1 MVATQSPLATHEHG
15 LVAALRENQEEV
27 YSWIEQAQLKLV
39 GVTLADL
46 GGSGKANDLE
56 RRLEAVFRGGKANWN
71 SWWKKVRPALKDYP
85 NYFAIR
91 QGRYELVTEV
101 ERIPVEPLL
110 FKSTW
115 GEWSKSEQWPLPGK
129 RALPGPNPPANV
141 IKWDILN
148 RKGAEPERLIPR
160 AISVAEEFLAG
171 KIRTSP
177 SAQKWLEMLLEG
189 MGRYRQ
195 LPKQDS
201 YYIGLGSNVLA
212 QLIKLL
218 FERDSGKTLL
228 IASVRQAIDIPG
240 WRKVLASVLWEK
252 HRYGYRECHDMFEYL
267 ESHLDAPA
275 RIALWDEIALA
286 ALSSEEWKREQ
297 KADLDRILTYLR
309 KDEERFVII
318 QRISH
323 RAVTREGPV
332 AAISSFVANSGY
344 SGGSD
349 TNVLRLNASANAAFL
364 APEVRRDL
372 INDVANIFRGAIDEF
387 QTEEEDTLFS
397 ALAGTARDSLKAERK
412 RSQEKLAAQEQKYQ
426 KLLDEE
432 RNLVRGLR
440 SQIAQ
445 NREEAR
451 LDIKRRMLEDIAAT
465 LKHLQRNHE
474 NPPEA
479 LLRDAVAGLEIA
491 IQAGGAEWFGKPG
504 ELVEFDPRLYEGVEG
519 VNRGETVKVKSR
531 GAKVRGNLTDDFIL
545 IKARVNRNSEVK

>member
-1 MVATQSPLATHEHG
+1 MVATQSPPATHEHG
-15 LVAALRENQEEV
+15 LVAALRKNPEEV

-56 RRLEAVFRGGKANWN
+56 RRLEAVFRGVKANWN

-129 RALPGPNPPANV
+129 RALPGPNPPDNV

-177 SAQKWLEMLLEG
+177 SVQKWLEMLLEG

-195 LPKQDS
+195 LPKRDS

-218 FERDSGKTLL
+218 FERDNGKTLL

-252 HRYGYRECHDMFEYL
+252 HRYGYLECQDMFEYL
-267 ESHLDAPA
+267 ESHLDTPA

-297 KADLDRILTYLR
+297 KADLDRILTYIR

-323 RAVTREGPV
+323 RAVTREGSV
-332 AAISSFVANSGY
+332 ATISNFIANGEY
-344 SGGSD
+344 AGGSD
-349 TNVLRLNASANAAFL
+349 TNVSKLNASANAAFL
-364 APEVRRDL
+364 APEVRKEL
-372 INDVANIFRGAIDEF
+372 ISDVTNTFRGAIDES

-397 ALAGTARDSLKAERK
+397 ALAGAARDSLKAERK
-412 RSQEKLAAQEQKYQ
+412 RSQEKLAAQEQKYE

-432 RNLVRGLR
+432 RNRVRGLR
-440 SQIAQ
+440 TQIDQ
-445 NREEAR
+445 KREESR
-451 LDIKRRMLEDIAAT
+451 LDIRRGMLEVIAET
-465 LKHLQRNHE
+465 LISAQNNQKNS
-474 NPPEA
+474 PEA
-479 LLRDAVAGLEIA
+479 LLRDVVAGLEIA
-491 IQAGGAEWFGKPG
+491 IQAGGAEWYGKPG
-504 ELVEFDPRLYEGVEG
+504 ELVEFNPRLYDGVEG
-519 VNRGETVKVKSR
+519 AGRGETVKVKSR
-531 GAKVRGNLTDDFIL
+531 GAKVPGKLTDDFIL
-545 IKARVNRNSEVK
+545 IKARVSRSKEAI